1 MTVANLQLLGKAC
14 ALNAKRKG
22 LLKELYLQ
30 RIIGTYNSLEKLLES
45 FYVSDYD
52 NETWYGDKNV
62 AKEMK
67 KEQLERNLHFGL
79 LKLDLGDSLI
89 NTSTFKLKDFEIQK
103 EPNWPVL
110 IKLLS

>member
-1 MTVANLQLLGKAC
+1 M
-14 ALNAKRKG
+14 
-22 LLKELYLQ
+22 
-30 RIIGTYNSLEKLLES
+30 ES